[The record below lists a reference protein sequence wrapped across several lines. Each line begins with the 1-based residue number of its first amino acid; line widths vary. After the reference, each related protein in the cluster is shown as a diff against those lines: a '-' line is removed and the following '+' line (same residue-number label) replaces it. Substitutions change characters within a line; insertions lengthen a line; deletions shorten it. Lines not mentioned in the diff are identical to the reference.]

1 MPDLW
6 IARDGNGDV
15 YTFQGE
21 PQLSDIEPGVWL
33 GKAPDFIGYS
43 HSWRNYLSANGTKA
57 RLVIAT
63 EPAGVAVAVTDASIA
78 ESSASGS

>member
-43 HSWRNYLSANGTKA
+43 HSWRNYLPTNGTKA

-63 EPAGVAVAVTDASIA
+63 EPAGVAVENAGAASA
-78 ESSASGS
+78 GPSS

>member
-21 PQLSDIEPGVWL
+21 PQLSDVEPGVWL

-43 HSWRNYLSANGTKA
+43 HSWRNYLPTNVTKA

-63 EPAGVAVAVTDASIA
+63 TASADVAVTDASIA
-78 ESSASGS
+78 ESSTSAR